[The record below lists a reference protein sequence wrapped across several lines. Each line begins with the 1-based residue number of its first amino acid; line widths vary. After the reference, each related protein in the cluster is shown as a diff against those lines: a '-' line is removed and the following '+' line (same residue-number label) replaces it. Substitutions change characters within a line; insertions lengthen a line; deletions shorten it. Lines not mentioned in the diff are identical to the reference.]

1 MGGVGGGGSVFIRVT
16 YIGSLSVDQRVA
28 HTMDVG
34 PMMMMQQ
41 SGRCDLAGL
50 PQHNQTQH
58 LPVAQAP
65 SYSHNHHAHASA
77 KQQIQH
83 YNNLQ
88 YCTGS
93 YKGGH
98 IASTNI
104 LNSRRNFPRRKL

>member
-1 MGGVGGGGSVFIRVT
+1 MGGVGGGGGVFIRVT

-28 HTMDVG
+28 HTTEVG

-83 YNNLQ
+83 YNNDKKVSPLFFPFFLLETV
-88 YCTGS
+88 CC
-93 YKGGH
+93 
-98 IASTNI
+98 
-104 LNSRRNFPRRKL
+104 SRRARCGE